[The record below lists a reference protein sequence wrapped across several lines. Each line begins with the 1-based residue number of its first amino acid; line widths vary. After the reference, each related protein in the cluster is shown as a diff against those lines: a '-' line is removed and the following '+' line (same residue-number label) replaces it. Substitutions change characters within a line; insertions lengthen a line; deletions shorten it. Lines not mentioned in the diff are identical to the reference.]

1 MSIADEP
8 SNQPAIA
15 APLARYD
22 ASAPQA
28 PATLAIYDRAC
39 KAIAEALSVDELKQ
53 IRVEAEALRAA
64 AKVAKNRG
72 VEADAIAIRMRAVRR
87 LDQLI
92 EAQKATV
99 GLAKGGKPYQHK
111 PTGVS
116 DTPVATLA
124 MQGID
129 KNLAKQARTLG
140 ALSDESFEAV
150 VADARDKVN
159 RAVRNAVREVEIE
172 QERASYS
179 LETPRPMLPL
189 PDAKRRIHVAR
200 NRAQRRWMLA
210 IGPDISSGRLIE
222 KEQAARDTAGVRQ
235 LQIRQMVLQ
244 NKALELEDQ
253 LKDLHAQI
261 NDVGR
266 GIEHEIKA
274 AVGPVSPFTET
285 FDFQADEQVDAELA
299 ALPQHDLVD
308 RLLSARGA
316 VGDGFH
322 ELERGWWGDMR
333 FMSYQAII
341 PGPGGGFD
349 GIGSPA
355 WLAEIFPDVLEPDPQ
370 GEEGAR

>member
-1 MSIADEP
+1 MSKNELA
-8 SNQPAIA
+8 PAVGA
-15 APLARYD
+15 AEGQISCPQRDVIPQVAGPTQALLTRYD
-22 ASAPQA
+22 AAC
-28 PATLAIYDRAC
+28 RAL
-39 KAIAEALSVDELKQ
+39 AEARSVDEVKDIRDKAVAMQVYAKQ
-53 IRVEAEALRAA
+53 AKDRTLIEDATEIRLRAERRA
-64 AKVAKNRG
+64 GELLAEMAERDERPRG
-72 VEADAIAIRMRAVRR
+72 RKKES
-87 LDQLI
+87 
-92 EAQKATV
+92 
-99 GLAKGGKPYQHK
+99 H
-111 PTGVS
+111 
-116 DTPVATLA
+116 VATLSGLGVSKTQSSRWQA
-124 MQGID
+124 
-129 KNLAKQARTLG
+129 LAAIPPEK
-140 ALSDESFEAV
+140 FEGV
-150 VADARDKVN
+150 VANARDKVN

-210 IGPDISSGRLIE
+210 IGPDISRGRLIE
-222 KEQAARDTAGVRQ
+222 KEQAARETAGVRQ
-235 LQIRQMVLQ
+235 LQTRQMVLQ

-253 LKDLHAQI
+253 LKDLRAQI

-333 FMSYQAII
+333 FMSYQPII

-349 GIGSPA
+349 GIGSPE
-355 WLAEIFPDVLEPDPQ
+355 WLAEIFPDVLEPAPQ